1 MSTIKLNIYK
11 ADVKNE
17 IEKTYEVEGYDLMFG
32 TVEDFIGV
40 IDLEKMNNEVE
51 IIKAVMG
58 CLGQLKPLL
67 LDVFEDLTEDELK
80 RTKVKE
86 LIPCLVDIIKST
98 ASIMADFI
106 NNSVK

>member
-40 IDLEKMNNEVE
+40 IDLEKMNDEE
-51 IIKAVMG
+51 LIRF
-58 CLGQLKPLL
+58 KPLL
-67 LDVFEDLTEDELK
+67 N
-80 RTKVKE
+80 
-86 LIPCLVDIIKST
+86 IDI
-98 ASIMADFI
+98 FI
-106 NNSVK
+106 

>member
-1 MSTIKLNIYK
+1 MSEIRLNIYK
-11 ADVKNE
+11 ADNKNE
-17 IEKTYEVEGYDLMFG
+17 IEKTHKVEGYDLMYG

-40 IDLEKMNNEVE
+40 IDLEKMTNDVE
-51 IIKAVMG
+51 IIKAVVS

-67 LDVFEDLTEDELK
+67 LDVFDELTEDELK

-86 LIPCLVDIIKST
+86 LVPCLVLIIKST